1 MIIYSK
7 VGDKMG
13 RMERYNESSTKVG
26 SRTSR
31 NQELYNNLGNLE
43 KMTTLT
49 DVSRIEAVELEA
61 ARKNYRTREGYHQI
75 KDYDI
80 PVPKPLVRKEL
91 DEFNY
96 IYGNEERK
104 THDINKILEEAKEL
118 RERDSL
124 ESKRKLHNEKYNI
137 LESSEEDLEK
147 FKEETR
153 LKHKPIENEKALEEL
168 INTITSKELREQI
181 DSATDNEGSLLSD
194 LMATNVHDVVKPITT
209 KIESAKIEEDT
220 NKLKDIVNNTSKNI
234 GADID
239 KSFYTRS
246 LDLSEDD
253 FELDEDEEFVS
264 KPSKLITFLKFIFS
278 VILILA
284 VGFGVYYVITNF

>member
-153 LKHKPIENEKALEEL
+153 LKHKPIENEKELEEL

-220 NKLKDIVNNTSKNI
+220 KNI